1 MIQNMATYPNERD
14 VFYRETSEKMYGA
27 ECFILQY
34 TLLELPLE
42 IISCMIFSVFTSH
55 VTRLN
60 PTAGQF
66 GVSLLGAFACLN
78 CGESISIIFNTI
90 TSHTGAAIS
99 ATCALLG
106 IFTVLGGVISLNIPS
121 VLRAFNHISPPR
133 YAIGAILN
141 YSMRDLNF
149 TCTDAQRG
157 PNGSCPIQ
165 TGEEILELYNMSDEL
180 VKDLVGLCVCIVAYR
195 LVAYCA
201 VKTRTSWPSLGTDIL
216 SKFRGS

>member
-14 VFYRETSEKMYGA
+14 VFYREASEGMYGA

-42 IISCMIFSVFTSH
+42 LISCTIFAIFTSH
-55 VTRLN
+55 VAQLN

-66 GVSLLGAFACLN
+66 GISLLASFACLN
-78 CGESISIIFNTI
+78 CGESISIIFNTLF
-90 TSHTGAAIS
+90 THTGAAIS

-106 IFTVLGGVISLNIPS
+106 IFTVLGGVISLNIPP

-141 YSMRDLNF
+141 YSMHGLKF
-149 TCTDAQRG
+149 TCDDEQRG
-157 PNGSCPIQ
+157 SDGSCPIQ
-165 TGEEILELYNMSDEL
+165 SGEDVLEIYNMADEL
-180 VKDLVGLCVCIVAYR
+180 RQDLIALCICILAYR
-195 LVAYCA
+195 LAAYCS
-201 VKTRTSWPSLGTDIL
+201 VKMRSSGPWFARNVL
-216 SKFRGS
+216 SMGRHS